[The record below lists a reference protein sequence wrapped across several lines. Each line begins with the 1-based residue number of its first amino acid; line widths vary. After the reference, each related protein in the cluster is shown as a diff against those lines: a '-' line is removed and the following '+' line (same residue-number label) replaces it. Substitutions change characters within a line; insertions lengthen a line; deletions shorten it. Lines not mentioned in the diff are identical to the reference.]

1 MILGIV
7 GSARK
12 NGITY
17 QAVNKILCESGE
29 EYEIISLQGKR
40 INGCIACLGC
50 AKDNRCK
57 VKDDFQEIQEKMLK
71 ADVIVFGAAN
81 YFGMINSLSHAVL
94 ERTFAFRHNAEFS
107 LEGKKAVIVTTSY
120 NEEEGN
126 RVEAT
131 IRRFFDYNK
140 IKTIAAI
147 NVLGYSQCYS
157 CGRGHQCLIGN
168 VYKDHGRFLNS
179 MDEATFPLEFC
190 KQNES
195 KEKCNEVIKIIKK
208 EMEKNSP
215 K

>member
-29 EYEIISLQGKR
+29 DYEIISLNGKR

-71 ADVIVFGAAN
+71 ADIIVFGAAN
-81 YFGMINSLSHAVL
+81 YFGMINALSHAVL

-107 LEGKKAVIVTTSY
+107 LKDKKAVIVTTSY
-120 NEEEGN
+120 SEKEGSG
-126 RVEAT
+126 VEKV
-131 IRRFFDYNK
+131 IRRFLDYNK
-140 IKTIAAI
+140 INAIESI

-157 CGRGHQCLIGN
+157 CGRGHQCLVGN
-168 VYKDHGRFLNS
+168 VYKDHGRLLSS
-179 MDEATFPLEFC
+179 MDEAKFPLEFC
-190 KQNES
+190 KQSES
-195 KEKCNEVIKIIKK
+195 NEKCNKVIEKIKK
-208 EMEKNSP
+208 K
-215 K
+215 

>member
-12 NGITY
+12 DGITY
-17 QAVNKILCESGE
+17 NAVTKILKETGE
-29 EYEIISLQGKR
+29 EYEIISLQGKK

-120 NEEEGN
+120 NEKEGMA
-126 RVEAT
+126 VETAV
-131 IRRFFDYNK
+131 RRFFDYNK
-140 IKTIAAI
+140 MKIIDSI

-168 VYKDHGRFLNS
+168 VYKDHGKLLNS
-179 MDEATFPLEFC
+179 MDEATFPLKFC
-190 KQNES
+190 EQRES
-195 KEKCNEVIKIIKK
+195 NDKCKEASNIILKEIKI
-208 EMEKNSP
+208 N
-215 K
+215 